1 MGSSH
6 LSPNLSSG
14 EMRGFICFLVAVSI
28 CYAGQRTKREE
39 KRNGDG
45 RQGMYGCC
53 AIKAVEKNES
63 HIEMY
68 ALMDP
73 YPMYEM
79 PYFCN
84 SYCVYVKLSE
94 LKPIMDAM
102 AEMVGNMM
110 ENMGGMSMRMGHDD
124 SSIIEEMVGPEGWA
138 AMQIQMQ
145 VQSLQKYCFKDSEDG
160 QAMCVEPSMDVLG
173 WMMTG
178 GAAGGYGGYGNGGMG
193 PGGYGMGNW
202 TMGPGEDGMGSGDG
216 MEDGME
222 YEDDEMPV

>member
-1 MGSSH
+1 M
-6 LSPNLSSG
+6 
-14 EMRGFICFLVAVSI
+14 FICFLVAVSI
-28 CYAGQRTKREE
+28 CCAKPETKKEE
-39 KRNGDG
+39 NDRDG
-45 RQGMYGCC
+45 RQGFYGCC
-53 AIKAVEKNES
+53 AIKAVQKNDS
-63 HIEMY
+63 HVEMY

-110 ENMGGMSMRMGHDD
+110 ENMGGMRMGHDD

-160 QAMCVEPSMDVLG
+160 QAMCAEPSMDVLG

-193 PGGYGMGNW
+193 PGDYGMGNW

-216 MEDGME
+216 MEDDME

>member
-14 EMRGFICFLVAVSI
+14 KMRVFICFLVAVSI
-28 CYAGQRTKREE
+28 CYAGPRTKNDE
-39 KRNGDG
+39 KPDG

-53 AIKAVEKNES
+53 AIKAGQKNDS

-68 ALMDP
+68 ALMDR

-110 ENMGGMSMRMGHDD
+110 ENMGSMGMRMGHDD

-160 QAMCVEPSMDVLG
+160 QAMCAEPSMDVLG

-202 TMGPGEDGMGSGDG
+202 TMGPAEDGMGSGDG
-216 MEDGME
+216 MDHGME
-222 YEDDEMPV
+222 YEA

>member
-1 MGSSH
+1 MG
-6 LSPNLSSG
+6 
-14 EMRGFICFLVAVSI
+14 
-28 CYAGQRTKREE
+28 TKRED
-39 KRNGDG
+39 RNGDG

-53 AIKAVEKNES
+53 AIKAVQKNDS
-63 HIEMY
+63 HVEMY

-110 ENMGGMSMRMGHDD
+110 ENMGSMSMRMGHDD

-160 QAMCVEPSMDVLG
+160 QAMCAEPSMDVLG

-178 GAAGGYGGYGNGGMG
+178 GGAGGYGGYGNGGMG

-216 MEDGME
+216 MDHGME
-222 YEDDEMPV
+222 YEA

>member
-1 MGSSH
+1 M
-6 LSPNLSSG
+6 
-14 EMRGFICFLVAVSI
+14 FICFLVAVSI
-28 CYAGQRTKREE
+28 CSAGPRTKTEDNKPVE
-39 KRNGDG
+39 NG

-53 AIKAVEKNES
+53 AIKAVQKNDS
-63 HIEMY
+63 HVEMY

-110 ENMGGMSMRMGHDD
+110 ENMGGMRMGHDD

-160 QAMCVEPSMDVLG
+160 QAMCAEPSMDVLG

-216 MEDGME
+216 MDHGME
-222 YEDDEMPV
+222 YEA

>member
-14 EMRGFICFLVAVSI
+14 EMRVFICFLVAVSI
-28 CYAGQRTKREE
+28 CYAGPRTKKENGE
-39 KRNGDG
+39 KG

-53 AIKAVEKNES
+53 AIKAVQKNDS
-63 HIEMY
+63 HVEMY

-110 ENMGGMSMRMGHDD
+110 ENMGGMRMGHDD

-160 QAMCVEPSMDVLG
+160 QAMCAEPSMDVLG

-178 GAAGGYGGYGNGGMG
+178 GAAGGYGNGGMG

>member
-14 EMRGFICFLVAVSI
+14 EMRVFICFLVAVSI

-110 ENMGGMSMRMGHDD
+110 ENMGGMR
-124 SSIIEEMVGPEGWA
+124 VGPEGWA

-160 QAMCVEPSMDVLG
+160 QAMCAEPSMDVLG

-178 GAAGGYGGYGNGGMG
+178 GAAAGYGGYGNGGMG

-216 MEDGME
+216 MDHGME
-222 YEDDEMPV
+222 YEA